1 MKKEILKKRLKESIL
16 ALTELDVD
24 NTETMDLVD
33 KLGELSDRIDEM
45 KATLKS
51 LEKQYKEYSDILM
64 PLFHEI
70 SETKDVAVRTEKY
83 LISIKKKAYSY
94 DRVAYQELYDTLY
107 SKVNPAIRKI
117 ADELK
122 KANTTLVNVAPKI
135 GVQKIKNIS
144 EVNLMNTLKEKFI
157 SYINKLIL
165 KVDANTDD
173 IQVAIDEFKL
183 GLLNQK

>member
-1 MKKEILKKRLKESIL
+1 MKSKVLKKRLQEAIV
-16 ALTELDVD
+16 ALTELEV
-24 NTETMDLVD
+24 NNPETMDLVD

-45 KATLKS
+45 KATLKD

-70 SETKDVAVRTEKY
+70 SETKDVAIRTEKY
-83 LISIKKKAYSY
+83 LLSIKKKAYSY
-94 DRVAYQELYDTLY
+94 DRVAYQELYETLY
-107 SKVNPAIRKI
+107 NKVNPAIRRI

-144 EVNLMNTLKEKFI
+144 EVNIMNTLKEKFI

-165 KVDANTDD
+165 KIDTNTDD
-173 IQVAIDEFKL
+173 IQSAIDEFKL
-183 GLLNQK
+183 GILNKK